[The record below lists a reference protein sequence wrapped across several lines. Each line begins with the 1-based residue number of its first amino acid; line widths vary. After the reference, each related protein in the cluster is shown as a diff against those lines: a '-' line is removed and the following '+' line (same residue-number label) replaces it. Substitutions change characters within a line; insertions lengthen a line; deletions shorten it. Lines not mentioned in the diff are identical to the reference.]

1 MDDKHSWFSEEDKK
15 QLLQVMQNVRNQLK
29 RTNTARP
36 SIEAQH
42 QEPVTTVS
50 DVKVAKPVSAAQ
62 SDLAASIQ
70 EVQTETS
77 KEKEKS
83 ETEQECSLFL
93 SQSEFNFSNSFDEL
107 ICLKPVQPSSLVSV
121 SQVAKEDSAEKE
133 PEQLTQ
139 REDLEQQNS
148 LQIFFDDILVY
159 NTFFDKPAAQLKL
172 KITDSEYGGI
182 ILFCALETFWST
194 ILSLT

>member
-15 QLLQVMQNVRNQLK
+15 ELLQVMQNVRNQLN
-29 RTNTARP
+29 RTNTTLP
-36 SIEAQH
+36 SIDTQH
-42 QEPVTTVS
+42 QEPVSNVS
-50 DVKVAKPVSAAQ
+50 DVKVAEPDSAAQ

-93 SQSEFNFSNSFDEL
+93 SQSEFNFNNSFDEL

-139 REDLEQQNS
+139 REDLELQNS
-148 LQIFFDDILVY
+148 LQIVL
-159 NTFFDKPAAQLKL
+159 
-172 KITDSEYGGI
+172 
-182 ILFCALETFWST
+182 
-194 ILSLT
+194 